1 MKVICLGSG
10 SSGNSYV
17 IKSNNSSLLIEV
29 GFDFKKL
36 VKKLHKNNI
45 ALADINTVLIT
56 HSHNDHALALND
68 LKDLGIESYS
78 PYTNSNKDNNFYNL
92 TNNDKF
98 EINFFPVCHDVS
110 AVAYDILLKDTNERI
125 LFINDTSCC
134 YIPKQ
139 VLNRQYDYIFIECNH
154 TRRKLRELMEH
165 ADEQKLKKLDRQI
178 KFHLSLA
185 GTKKMLSYLDLS
197 NTKAIYLMHLSQ
209 EASDPKLM
217 QQVVESTFKIKTY
230 ICKREGDFE

>member
-17 IKSNNSSLLIEV
+17 IKSNNSSLLIEC

-36 VKKLHKNNI
+36 VKKFHKNNI
-45 ALADINTVLIT
+45 ALTEIDTVLVT
-56 HSHNDHALALND
+56 HSHNDHALALQDFEN
-68 LKDLGIESYS
+68 LGIESYS

-98 EINFFPVCHDVS
+98 EINFFPVCHDVN

-134 YIPKQ
+134 DIPKQ
-139 VLNRQYDYIFIECNH
+139 VLNSKFDYIFIECNH

-178 KFHLSLA
+178 KFHLSLT
-185 GTKKMLSYLDLS
+185 GTKKMLSQLDLS
-197 NTKAIYLMHLSQ
+197 KTDTIYLMHLSE
-209 EASDPKLM
+209 EASEPEVMKE
-217 QQVVESTFKIKTY
+217 VVAATFNKKVVVFL
-230 ICKREGDFE
+230 REGDTL